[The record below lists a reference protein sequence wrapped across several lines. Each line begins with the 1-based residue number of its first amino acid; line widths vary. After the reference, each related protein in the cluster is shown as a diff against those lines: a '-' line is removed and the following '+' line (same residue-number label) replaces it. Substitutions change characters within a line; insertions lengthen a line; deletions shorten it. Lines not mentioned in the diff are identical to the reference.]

1 MMRTWSGLIEIR
13 EVWYRSLRLGKRKR
27 KTINKI
33 PKLRRFSKSC
43 TYYNPH
49 SSSQSALFLWCV
61 SIINMLCSS
70 IIPYRCFSTIY
81 GEEWDFC
88 SSFNPTVLKAGS
100 YFWSWQGHQ
109 PKNLVLYDRPSS
121 PLKVQLLGI
130 KCLINYYI
138 QGTKRTVDYK

>member
-1 MMRTWSGLIEIR
+1 MYQNYGGFQKVALIIIHTR
-13 EVWYRSLRLGKRKR
+13 VVNLLYFCDAFQLLTCFAAIQYHSLQMFF
-27 KTINKI
+27 NH
-33 PKLRRFSKSC
+33 LRRG
-43 TYYNPH
+43 
-49 SSSQSALFLWCV
+49 
-61 SIINMLCSS
+61 
-70 IIPYRCFSTIY
+70 R
-81 GEEWDFC
+81 EEEGDFC

-100 YFWSWQGHQ
+100 YFWSCQGHQ